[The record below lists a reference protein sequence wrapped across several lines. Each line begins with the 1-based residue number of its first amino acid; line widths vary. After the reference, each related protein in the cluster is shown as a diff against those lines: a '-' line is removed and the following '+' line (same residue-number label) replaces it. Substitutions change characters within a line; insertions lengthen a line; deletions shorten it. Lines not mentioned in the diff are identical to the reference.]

1 MSESE
6 IEILSNAIIESY
18 IIDGA
23 KLYATTYTSPASQ
36 TASKCTYVPADK
48 VRDILKAMISDDKE
62 KIDELTKNWSA
73 YSGVRER
80 LERYLRSYDAD
91 EQKEKTAA
99 GIENEKTELK
109 TARDTF
115 LESMGY

>member
-1 MSESE
+1 M
-6 IEILSNAIIESY
+6 IIIRGKYE
-18 IIDGA
+18 
-23 KLYATTYTSPASQ
+23 
-36 TASKCTYVPADK
+36 
-48 VRDILKAMISDDKE
+48 
-62 KIDELTKNWSA
+62 KNWSA